1 MSLYTKKGDTGFT
14 STMNRMMIEKSSP
27 VFHLLGTLDEFTSAL
42 GMAKPWVPA
51 QLLEIVRQIQND
63 VILLSEEIA
72 GGPRFA
78 THERVASLEKA
89 VDSVSETLPQHF
101 ETQSGGALGPAVPG
115 ASKAGAALDL
125 ARAIVRR
132 AEREAVALSQRRGL
146 SRDIMAW
153 LNRISDLTYAMAR
166 LSDELSSAQNV
177 SSEALNPAFAEPA
190 KPAGRGGEQ
199 AAPLGSPADSLG
211 SGPAAPLPYAPGGP
225 NFTAQAVDLCSRVL
239 VKARELGFR
248 ASAAVCD
255 SGGFPVCS
263 IRDDGALLAS
273 VDIAANKAFTSV
285 SMKMS
290 TKQLAPLDQPGAS
303 LYGIQFTNGGRIVV
317 FGGGV
322 PLEYGGAVV
331 GGFGVS
337 GGTEEQDTHLA
348 DIALQLFNA
357 SLHSVKLPSVD

>member
-1 MSLYTKKGDTGFT
+1 MSLYTKKGDTGFS
-14 STMNRMMIEKSSP
+14 STMNRIMLEKSSP

-42 GMAKPWVPA
+42 GMAKPWIPA

-89 VDSVSETLPQHF
+89 TASIEETTSVSAGA
-101 ETQSGGALGPAVPG
+101 QSTGGALGPAVPG
-115 ASKAGAALDL
+115 ATQAGAALDL

-153 LNRISDLTYAMAR
+153 LNRISDLVYAMAR
-166 LSDELSSAQNV
+166 LADQLTGTGE
-177 SSEALNPAFAEPA
+177 
-190 KPAGRGGEQ
+190 GEQ
-199 AAPLGSPADSLG
+199 PRNTSAPSAPADMPEEGGL
-211 SGPAAPLPYAPGGP
+211 PPLPYGSSGPG
-225 NFTAQAVDLCSRVL
+225 FAAQAVNLCFQVL
-239 VKARELGFR
+239 ERAREMGFR

-290 TKQLAPLDQPGAS
+290 TKQLAPLAQPGAS

-322 PLEYGGAVV
+322 PLERDGAVIA
-331 GGFGVS
+331 GFGVS
-337 GGTEEQDTHLA
+337 GGTEEQDTRLA
-348 DIALQLFNA
+348 DIALQLFKGGF
-357 SLHSVKLPSVD
+357 HS

>member
-1 MSLYTKKGDTGFT
+1 MSLYSKKGDAGFS

-27 VFHLLGTLDEFTSAL
+27 VFHLLGALDEFTSAL

-51 QLLEIVRQIQND
+51 QLLEIVRQIQKD
-63 VILLSEEIA
+63 VLLLSEEIA

-78 THERVASLEKA
+78 TRERVESLEKA
-89 VDSVSETLPQHF
+89 VDSLSETLPRQP
-101 ETQSGGALGPAVPG
+101 EAQPGEALGPVVPG
-115 ASKAGAALDL
+115 ASQAGAALDL

-146 SRDIMAW
+146 SRDVMAW

-166 LSDELSSAQNV
+166 LSDELSDGQAPRKNAVGTV
-177 SSEALNPAFAEPA
+177 S
-190 KPAGRGGEQ
+190 
-199 AAPLGSPADSLG
+199 APLEWKAESPDEAS
-211 SGPAAPLPYAPGGP
+211 AALPYTSDSISAV
-225 NFTAQAVDLCSRVL
+225 QAVKLCSGVL
-239 VKARELGFR
+239 EKAREMGFR

-255 SGGFPVCS
+255 SSGFPVCS
-263 IRDDGALLAS
+263 IRDDNALLAS
-273 VDIAANKAFTSV
+273 VDIAVNKAFTSV

-290 TKQLAPLDQPGAS
+290 TKQLASLAQPGAS
-303 LYGIQFTNGGRIVV
+303 LYGIQFTNGGRIVI

-337 GGTEEQDTHLA
+337 GGTEEQDTCLA
-348 DIALQLFNA
+348 EIALQLFKGGF
-357 SLHSVKLPSVD
+357 HS

>member
-1 MSLYTKKGDTGFT
+1 MSLYTKKGDAGFT

-51 QLLEIVRQIQND
+51 QLLEVVRQIQND
-63 VILLSEEIA
+63 VILLSEEVA
-72 GGPRFA
+72 GGPKFA

-89 VDSVSETLPQHF
+89 VDSISEMLPQHF
-101 ETQSGGALGPAVPG
+101 EPQSGGALGPAVPG

-125 ARAIVRR
+125 ARAVVRR
-132 AEREAVALSQRRGL
+132 AEREAVSLSQRRGL
-146 SRDIMAW
+146 SRDVMAW

-166 LSDELSSAQNV
+166 LSDELSAAPGSG
-177 SSEALNPAFAEPA
+177 NPAPVLSALEKAGREAGEPA
-190 KPAGRGGEQ
+190 QGGQAPPSPPAD
-199 AAPLGSPADSLG
+199 APRNGQPPMPYGSGSPGFA
-211 SGPAAPLPYAPGGP
+211 
-225 NFTAQAVDLCSRVL
+225 AQAVNLCFQVL
-239 VKARELGFR
+239 AEARKMGFR

-255 SGGFPVCS
+255 SSGFPVCS

-273 VDIAANKAFTSV
+273 VDIAVNKAFTSV

-290 TKQLAPLDQPGAS
+290 TKELAPLAQPGAS
-303 LYGIQFTNGGRIVV
+303 LYGIQFTNGGRIVI

-322 PLEYGGAVV
+322 PLEDNGVII

-337 GGTEEQDTHLA
+337 GGTEPQDSHLA
-348 DIALQLFNA
+348 DVALQLFKGGF
-357 SLHSVKLPSVD
+357 HS